1 MLEIGSIIDSKYRI
15 LSRIGKGGM
24 SEVYLAI
31 NDKANKTWAIKEVR
45 KDVTSNFDIVKQSL
59 VVEIDLLKKL
69 QHKNLPS
76 IVDVIDRDDNFL
88 IVMDY
93 IEGVT
98 LKSVLDEYGAQK
110 QEDVVAWALQL
121 CDVLCYL
128 HSREPAIIY
137 RDMKPSNIMLK
148 SDGNVV
154 LIDFGT
160 AREYKEQNMEDTTCL
175 GTQGY
180 AAPEQFGGYGQT
192 DGRTD
197 IYNLGATIYHLVTG
211 HNPSEPPYEM
221 YPITKWNQSLSTGL
235 EKIILKCTQK
245 NPCDRFQTAEELKD
259 ALEHYKELD
268 KPIIKR
274 YKRQLAVFGLTCF
287 MSVICGIGAI
297 TFQLKASADKREQY
311 ADKMIIADHMD
322 TKEEGIQGFLDA
334 IASDCVKKDA
344 YISLIDAMT
353 VDGVFDKEEAAVIS
367 NLFIDVNDYCGQ
379 FRKKNQEGYA
389 EFCYKVGNAYWYYYS
404 QPEAQKTNAVIWFE
418 DAGEIYAKE
427 SDRKM
432 EKKRCDIYI
441 ELGNFYRK
449 ISQARIEGQDAGM
462 YAAYWNN
469 MAQLIEANREMPDK
483 PIVTLKMYEE
493 VITRTMDYA
502 QYFKQDQISK
512 DEIQKVFQ
520 EISEDI
526 DQIERESDAQSVM
539 VTETI
544 AKVRQLL
551 VNSEEIIRSTF

>member
-15 LSRIGKGGM
+15 LSCIGKGGM

-31 NDKANKTWAIKEVR
+31 NDKANKPWAIKEVR
-45 KDVTSNFDIVKQSL
+45 KDVTSNFEILKQSL

-69 QHKNLPS
+69 KHPNLPS

-98 LKSVLDEYGAQK
+98 LKSVLDDLGAQD
-110 QEDVVAWALQL
+110 QENVVDWALQL

-160 AREYKEQNMEDTTCL
+160 AREYKEQSVEDTACL

-192 DGRTD
+192 DCRTD

-221 YPITKWNQSLSTGL
+221 YPITTWNQSLSTGL

-245 NPCDRFQTAEELKD
+245 NPCDRFQTAQELKE

-268 KPIIKR
+268 QPIIKK
-274 YKRQLAVFGLTCF
+274 YKRQLAVFGLTCIL
-287 MSVICGIGAI
+287 SLACGVGAI
-297 TFQLKASADKREQY
+297 WLQTKAAIIKREQY
-311 ADKMIIADHMD
+311 SDIMMIADHMD
-322 TKEEGIQGFLDA
+322 TKEEGIQRFLDA

-353 VDGVFDKEEAAVIS
+353 QDGVFDKEEAAVIS

-379 FRKKNQEGYA
+379 FRKKNPEGYA
-389 EFCYKVGNAYWYYYS
+389 DFCYQVGNAYWYYYS
-404 QPEAQKTNAVIWFE
+404 QQEAQKTNAVIWFE
-418 DAGEIYAKE
+418 DASEIYAKKTN
-427 SDRKM
+427 RKM

-441 ELGNFYRK
+441 ELGNFNK
-449 ISQARIEGQDAGM
+449 KVSQARIEGKDAGM
-462 YAAYWNN
+462 YASYWNN
-469 MAQLIEANREMPDK
+469 MVALIEANRETPDT
-483 PIVTLKMYEE
+483 PVVTLKMYEE
-493 VITRTMDYA
+493 VIAKTMDYA
-502 QYFKQDQISK
+502 QYFKQDQITI
-512 DEIQKVFQ
+512 DEIQKVFL
-520 EISEDI
+520 EISADV
-526 DQIERESDAQSVM
+526 DFIEKEYGTQGVM
-539 VTETI
+539 VTEMI
-544 AKVRQLL
+544 EKIRQLL